1 MSARLQRGFDIIV
14 TMKRKTILST
24 VLAAGLALTG
34 CSQASKNAAGKAEQ
48 KAETALAEP
57 AASISFTDDAGRTIT
72 LDKQPD
78 RVAALIGSFADIWC
92 SAGGSDT
99 LVAAAGD
106 TWTSFDLDLPDTVLD
121 LGSVKS
127 PNTEVLLA
135 AEPDFVLASL
145 KTEADKE
152 LEPVLEDQGIPVA
165 YFEVS
170 DFDDYLRML
179 DICTQLTGDDEA
191 YQTCGLD
198 QQAQID
204 ADIRLAETK
213 PARTVLYLRASSKSV
228 KAKGSKG
235 TVLGEMLASLHTVN
249 VADSQES
256 LLENLSMEGIMA
268 ADPEEIFIVY
278 QGKSGDDAAARA
290 QMESWL
296 SDPAWQSLKAVQ
308 EDHVHVMDPSLYNLK
323 PNARWAQAYDELT
336 ELLYGE
342 PAATKD

>member
-1 MSARLQRGFDIIV
+1 
-14 TMKRKTILST
+14 MKRKTVFPIF
-24 VLAAGLALTG
+24 LAAILALAG
-34 CSQASKNAAGKAEQ
+34 CSRVSQEADKAAKEAENAI
-48 KAETALAEP
+48 TEP
-57 AASISFTDDAGRTIT
+57 AESISFTDDAGRTIT

-278 QGKSGDDAAARA
+278 QGKSGDDTAARA
-290 QMESWL
+290 QMKSWL

-308 EDHVHVMDPSLYNLK
+308 EDRVHVMDPSLYNLK

-342 PAATKD
+342 PAAKKD

>member
-14 TMKRKTILST
+14 TMKRKTVFPIF
-24 VLAAGLALTG
+24 LAAILALAG
-34 CSQASKNAAGKAEQ
+34 CSRVSQVADKAAKEAENAV
-48 KAETALAEP
+48 TEP
-57 AASISFTDDAGRTIT
+57 AESISFTDDAGRTIT

-235 TVLGEMLASLHTVN
+235 TILGEMLASLHTVN

-290 QMESWL
+290 QMKSWL

-308 EDHVHVMDPSLYNLK
+308 EDRVHVMDPSLYNLK

-342 PAATKD
+342 PAAKKD

>member
-34 CSQASKNAAGKAEQ
+34 CSRVSQEADKAAKEAENAV
-48 KAETALAEP
+48 TEP
-57 AASISFTDDAGRTIT
+57 AESISFTDDAGRTIT

-92 SAGGSDT
+92 TAGGSET

-106 TWTSFDLDLPDTVLD
+106 AWTSFDLDLPDSVQD
-121 LGSVKS
+121 LGAVKS
-127 PNTEVLLA
+127 PNTEVLLST
-135 AEPDFVLASL
+135 EPDFVLASL

-152 LEPVLEDQGIPVA
+152 LEPVLENQGIPVA

-191 YQTCGLD
+191 YQTRGLD

-204 ADIRLAETK
+204 ADIRRAETK
-213 PARTVLYLRASSKSV
+213 PAWEKCWHRCIPSMWRTVRSPCWRISPWKASWRRTPRRSSSCTRENPGMTPQPGHRWRA
-228 KAKGSKG
+228 GSRIPHG
-235 TVLGEMLASLHTVN
+235 S
-249 VADSQES
+249 
-256 LLENLSMEGIMA
+256 
-268 ADPEEIFIVY
+268 P
-278 QGKSGDDAAARA
+278 
-290 QMESWL
+290 
-296 SDPAWQSLKAVQ
+296 
-308 EDHVHVMDPSLYNLK
+308 
-323 PNARWAQAYDELT
+323 
-336 ELLYGE
+336 
-342 PAATKD
+342 

>member
-1 MSARLQRGFDIIV
+1 MSVRLQRGFDIIV

-34 CSQASKNAAGKAEQ
+34 CSRVSQEADKAAKEAENAV
-48 KAETALAEP
+48 TEP
-57 AASISFTDDAGRTIT
+57 AESISFTDDAGRTIT

-92 SAGGSDT
+92 TAGGSET

-106 TWTSFDLDLPDTVLD
+106 AWTSFDLDLPDSVQD
-121 LGSVKS
+121 LGAVKS

-135 AEPDFVLASL
+135 TEPDFVLASL

-152 LEPVLEDQGIPVA
+152 LEPVLENQGIPVA

-235 TVLGEMLASLHTVN
+235 SVLGEMLANLNTEN
-249 VADSQES
+249 VADNNDS
-256 LLENLSMEGIMA
+256 LLENLSMEAIMA
-268 ADPEEIFIVY
+268 ADPDDIFIVY
-278 QGKSGDDAAARA
+278 QGKSGDDSSAKA

-308 EDHVHVMDPSLYNLK
+308 ENRVHVMDPSLYNLK

-336 ELLYGE
+336 DLLYGDTG
-342 PAATKD
+342 AKD

>member
-1 MSARLQRGFDIIV
+1 M
-14 TMKRKTILST
+14 
-24 VLAAGLALTG
+24 
-34 CSQASKNAAGKAEQ
+34 
-48 KAETALAEP
+48 
-57 AASISFTDDAGRTIT
+57 
-72 LDKQPD
+72 
-78 RVAALIGSFADIWC
+78 
-92 SAGGSDT
+92 
-99 LVAAAGD
+99 
-106 TWTSFDLDLPDTVLD
+106 
-121 LGSVKS
+121 
-127 PNTEVLLA
+127 
-135 AEPDFVLASL
+135 
-145 KTEADKE
+145 
-152 LEPVLEDQGIPVA
+152 LENQGIPVA

-235 TVLGEMLASLHTVN
+235 SVLGEMLANLNTEN
-249 VADSQES
+249 VADNNDS
-256 LLENLSMEGIMA
+256 LLENLSMEAIMA
-268 ADPEEIFIVY
+268 ADPDDIFIVY
-278 QGKSGDDAAARA
+278 QGKSGDDSSAKA

-308 EDHVHVMDPSLYNLK
+308 ENRVHVMDPSLYNLK

-336 ELLYGE
+336 DLLYGDTG
-342 PAATKD
+342 AKD

>member
-34 CSQASKNAAGKAEQ
+34 CSRVSQEADKAAKEAENAV
-48 KAETALAEP
+48 TEP
-57 AASISFTDDAGRTIT
+57 AESISFTDDAGRTIT

-92 SAGGSDT
+92 TAGGSET

-106 TWTSFDLDLPDTVLD
+106 AWTSFDLDLPDSVQD
-121 LGSVKS
+121 LGAVKS

-135 AEPDFVLASL
+135 TEPDFVLASL

-152 LEPVLEDQGIPVA
+152 LEPVLENQGIPVA

-235 TVLGEMLASLHTVN
+235 SVLGEMLANLNTEN
-249 VADSQES
+249 VADNNDS
-256 LLENLSMEGIMA
+256 LLENLSMEAIMA
-268 ADPEEIFIVY
+268 ADPDDIFIVY
-278 QGKSGDDAAARA
+278 QGKSGDDSSAKA

-308 EDHVHVMDPSLYNLK
+308 ENRVHVMDPSLYNLK

-336 ELLYGE
+336 DLLYGDTG
-342 PAATKD
+342 AKD

>member
-34 CSQASKNAAGKAEQ
+34 CSRVSQEADKAAKEAENAV
-48 KAETALAEP
+48 TEP
-57 AASISFTDDAGRTIT
+57 AESISFTDDAGRTIT

-92 SAGGSDT
+92 TAGGSET

-106 TWTSFDLDLPDTVLD
+106 AWTSFDLDLPDSVQD
-121 LGSVKS
+121 LGAVKS

-135 AEPDFVLASL
+135 TEPDFVLASL

-152 LEPVLEDQGIPVA
+152 LEPVLENQGIPVA

-235 TVLGEMLASLHTVN
+235 SVLGEMLANLNTEN
-249 VADSQES
+249 VADNNDS
-256 LLENLSMEGIMA
+256 LLENLSMEAIMA
-268 ADPEEIFIVY
+268 ADPDDIFIVY
-278 QGKSGDDAAARA
+278 QGKSGDDSSAKA

-308 EDHVHVMDPSLYNLK
+308 ENRVHVMDPSLYNLK

-336 ELLYGE
+336 DLLYGDTG
-342 PAATKD
+342 A

>member
-1 MSARLQRGFDIIV
+1 SARLQRGFDIIV

-92 SAGGSDT
+92 TAGGSET

-106 TWTSFDLDLPDTVLD
+106 AWTSFDLDLPDSVQD
-121 LGSVKS
+121 LGAVKS

-152 LEPVLEDQGIPVA
+152 LEPVLENQGIPVA

-290 QMESWL
+290 QMKSWL

-308 EDHVHVMDPSLYNLK
+308 EDRVHVMDPSLYNLK

-342 PAATKD
+342 PAAKKD

>member
-1 MSARLQRGFDIIV
+1 M
-14 TMKRKTILST
+14 
-24 VLAAGLALTG
+24 
-34 CSQASKNAAGKAEQ
+34 
-48 KAETALAEP
+48 
-57 AASISFTDDAGRTIT
+57 
-72 LDKQPD
+72 
-78 RVAALIGSFADIWC
+78 AALIGSFADIWC
-92 SAGGSDT
+92 TAGGSET

-106 TWTSFDLDLPDTVLD
+106 AWTSFDLDLPDSVQD
-121 LGSVKS
+121 LGAVKS

-135 AEPDFVLASL
+135 TEPDFVLASL

-152 LEPVLEDQGIPVA
+152 LEPVLENQGIPVA

-278 QGKSGDDAAARA
+278 QGKSGDDTAARA

-308 EDHVHVMDPSLYNLK
+308 ENRVHVMDPSLYNLK

-336 ELLYGE
+336 DLLYGDTG
-342 PAATKD
+342 AKD